1 MADAR
6 PRSDPAPDPVR
17 RWRGR
22 WIEHWE
28 PEDPTFWKDTG
39 QRVARRNLVWSIFA
53 EFLGFSVWLTWSV
66 VATRL
71 NDAGFDLSTG
81 QLFTLVAV
89 PNLVGAT
96 MRFPYTFAVPRF
108 GGRNWTVVSAL
119 LLLVPSV
126 LLAVMVT
133 NPATPYWALLA
144 GAATAGVGGG
154 NFASSMANISF
165 FYPSARKGLA
175 LGLNAAGGNLGV
187 AILQLVAP
195 FAVTAGALAVVGSGQ
210 GPEGSLHLQNVGL
223 MLVPLIVLAAG
234 CAWRFMD
241 NLTTARSSF
250 RDQVVVARHRHT
262 WTMAWL
268 YIGTFGSFIGYSA
281 GLPLLIKGQFADPNA
296 VSYAFLGPLVGSLT
310 RPIGGWLADKL
321 GGARVTVA
329 NFGVMIGAVLGVVWF
344 LGHKDQGWAFSGF
357 LAMFLVLFVATGVGN
372 GSTFRMVPI
381 IFRAHH
387 RSLAT
392 ADGREPD
399 EAALAAGR
407 RESAAAL
414 GVISAVGAYG
424 GFLIPQTFGLSTN
437 ATGGPKAALL
447 AFVAFYGSCIL
458 LTWWC
463 YLRTRVAVDRLP
475 NLAWARP

>member
-1 MADAR
+1 MPAR
-6 PRSDPAPDPVR
+6 SR
-17 RWRGR
+17 R
-22 WIEHWE
+22 WIEHWD
-28 PEDPTFWKDTG
+28 PEDEGFWKDSG

-53 EFLGFSVWLTWSV
+53 EFLGFSVWLSWSV
-66 VATRL
+66 VAIRL
-71 NDAGFDLSTG
+71 NDVGFDLSTG

-96 MRFPYTFAVPRF
+96 LRFPYTFAVPRF

-119 LLLVPSV
+119 LLLIPSL
-126 LLAVMVT
+126 LLAAMVT
-133 NPATPYWALLA
+133 NPDTPYWALLA
-144 GAATAGVGGG
+144 AAATAGLGGG

-165 FYPSARKGLA
+165 FYPNARKGLA

-195 FAVTAGALAVVGSGQ
+195 FAVTAGALAVVGGGQ
-210 GPEGSLHLQNVGL
+210 GPDGSLHLQNVGL
-223 MLVPLIVLAAG
+223 MLVPFIVAAAF

-241 NLTTARSSF
+241 NLTAAKSSF
-250 RDQVVVARHRHT
+250 RDQVVVARRRHT
-262 WTMAWL
+262 WTMSWL

-296 VSYAFLGPLVGSLT
+296 IKYAFLGPLVGSIT

-321 GGARVTVA
+321 GGAKVTLT
-329 NFGVMIGAVLGVVWF
+329 NFGVMIAAVLGVIYF
-344 LGHKDQGWAFSGF
+344 LANKDQSWAFAGF

-387 RSLAT
+387 SAMAT
-392 ADGREPD
+392 EAGGVPD
-399 EAALAAGR
+399 EAALVAGR

-414 GVISAVGAYG
+414 GVISAIGAYG

-437 ATGGPKAALL
+437 ATGGPQAALL
-447 AFVAFYGSCIL
+447 AFIAFYSSCMV

-463 YLRTRVAVDRLP
+463 YLRSRVVVERLP
-475 NLAWARP
+475 SLAWARP